1 MRLFQDGKG
10 MTAKREY
17 DEGGGRLVCIDK
29 FRTDEEKKEQKRLNS
44 AACRAPEEPAGN
56 VSRAAPP
63 IL

>member
-1 MRLFQDGKG
+1 